1 MDTPDYDTVVVM
13 HLEQLSSKQ
22 LDLNHMAWGFSL
34 SLAFILSFFAG
45 EHFFFHC
52 SGDEILEVNGESLQ
66 GLTHQ
71 QAIQTFKVNCSVT
84 PEIPAAVHKT
94 SEKN

>member
-1 MDTPDYDTVVVM
+1 MDTPDHETVAVM
-13 HLEQLSSKQ
+13 HLEQLSAGPQS
-22 LDLNHMAWGFSL
+22 HGMRIFIVFGFYFEL
-34 SLAFILSFFAG
+34 FHWWTFL
-45 EHFFFHC
+45 FHC

-84 PEIPAAVHKT
+84 PETPAAVHKT